1 MPGATAKN
9 GGALSRRKVSTSS
22 ATQPCPSSCL
32 VSSARTNE
40 RKSIARTEK
49 KRREVQHKKEKREK
63 KNRTSA
69 QTPGE
74 KLKPKRGNQTLL
86 WAEAF
91 LAEQGLGQLDVQARP
106 AVIIIII
113 IQAR

>member
-1 MPGATAKN
+1 MKNYFFLPGATAKN

-40 RKSIARTEK
+40 RKSIARTA

-63 KNRTSA
+63 KTEP
-69 QTPGE
+69 Q
-74 KLKPKRGNQTLL
+74 LKPP
-86 WAEAF
+86 
-91 LAEQGLGQLDVQARP
+91 ARS
-106 AVIIIII
+106 
-113 IQAR
+113 